1 MKETKVTIINT
12 NLNNF
17 NARSIAKNSKGKKAS
32 EFLNIPF
39 KIKGFVESK
48 MVVTNTDNGQIDEY
62 HSITFVTTTNECV
75 GTTSQNVIDTF
86 SDYLSDLESDGI
98 ELNTVTWEF
107 TQQKSNNGRKY
118 MILSAMID
126 E

>member
-12 NLNNF
+12 NLSNF

-32 EFLNIPF
+32 EFLQVPF
-39 KIKGFVESK
+39 KIKGYVESK
-48 MVVTNTDNGQIDEY
+48 MVVTDTENGQVDEY
-62 HSITFVTTTNECV
+62 HSITFVTNTNECV
-75 GTTSQNVIDTF
+75 GTNSQNVIESF
-86 SDYLSDLESDGI
+86 GDYLTDLEMDGI
-98 ELNTVTWEF
+98 ALESVTWEF
-107 TQQKSNNGRKY
+107 LQQKSNNGRKY